1 MYTEKLNGQKQQMQW
16 SLQAEPLSEDI
27 GFHVGGRGRF
37 TITLMDE
44 KTGEVLDYRVKDN
57 IIVKDAGIIV
67 ARLLKNA
74 QDPVPGQNNGVTML
88 AVGTG
93 ATGAVLSPDAP
104 TIYQR
109 ALNTELA
116 RKGFSATQ
124 FRDSLGNAVAYPTN
138 IVDYTCT
145 FASGEA
151 NGSLNEMGLMHTYS
165 LNTGVQNLVSPAL
178 GAYNA
183 ATDVTNKD
191 LLLNYST
198 MGAITKTI
206 GAILTVTWRIT
217 A

>member
-16 SLQAEPLSEDI
+16 SLETSPLSEAI
-27 GFHVGGRGRF
+27 NSSGLKGRY
-37 TITLMDE
+37 TVTLTDE
-44 KTGEVLDYRVKDN
+44 KTGEVLDYREQDN
-57 IIVKDAGIIV
+57 IIVKDAGILV

-74 QDPVPGQNNGVTML
+74 QDPVVSQNNGVTML
-88 AVGTG
+88 VVGTG

-109 ALNTELA
+109 AMNTELA
-116 RKGFSATQ
+116 RKGFSSTQ
-124 FRDSLGNAVAYPTN
+124 FRTAAGAAVSYPTN
-138 IVDYTCT
+138 IVDFTCT

-151 NGSLNEMGLMHTYS
+151 NGSINEMGLLHTYS
-165 LNTGVQNLVSPAL
+165 LNTGVRNSISPSL
-178 GAYNA
+178 GSYD
-183 ATDVTNKD
+183 ATVDVTNKD

-198 MGAITKTI
+198 MGVITKSS